1 MSATPRAYAPSAPGN
16 PAETDQAVPFQ
27 CRARPWKLDLFTC
40 VRPTAQASVPL
51 PALTAL
57 SRAVL
62 PGVAG
67 VATWDQAVPF
77 QVSMSTLA
85 PTLVKA
91 LPLRKPTA
99 QASLSDTVATPV
111 KVAFCPVGGAV
122 TTVQPVAANAAL
134 APRTSAVPAAAA
146 VKQALRWSS
155 RSVWGMQTPP
165 LVSATTST
173 HWNGS

>member
-51 PALTAL
+51 LALTAL

-77 QVSMSTLA
+77 QLSMSTLA

-91 LPLRKPTA
+91 LPLWKPTA
-99 QASLSDTVATPV
+99 QASLSVTVATPV
-111 KVAFCPVGGAV
+111 NVAFCPVGGAV
-122 TTVQPVAANAAL
+122 TTVQPVAANAVPGLSASAL
-134 APRTSAVPAAAA
+134 PAAATMNA
-146 VKQALRWSS
+146 ILLGRI
-155 RSVWGMQTPP
+155 RSMRTPP
-165 LVSATTST
+165 LVSGAPPPVVRIRS
-173 HWNGS
+173 W